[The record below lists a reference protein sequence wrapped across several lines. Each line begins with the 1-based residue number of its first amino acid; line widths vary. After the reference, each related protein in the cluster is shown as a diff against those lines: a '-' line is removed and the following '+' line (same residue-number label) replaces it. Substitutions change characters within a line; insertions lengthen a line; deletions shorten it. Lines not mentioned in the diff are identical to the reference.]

1 MGRTRKTRNRS
12 LSPAP
17 SVSVVRTPISSTPH
31 ERRDL
36 PEVKSQVTPSKFFGD
51 VGEDFE
57 SWIKIFD
64 RISRANRWSDGRK
77 GEMLPAYLRGRAADY
92 FEDLDSEI
100 QNDFDT
106 AVQKLK
112 QIFCPKE
119 LERMYYS
126 ELFQRK
132 QISGESVE
140 DYGNAILKLARRA
153 HGGVSLDE
161 HDRLAMEH
169 FLQGLHPSFRRFVM
183 MSDPQSFEQAF
194 RIAKREECNERLTR
208 IEEVSTACAVNA
220 VSADASVIQKLEDVT
235 KKLDMLERKM
245 NSVSVQSYPG
255 QGSTTQFAPGN
266 PRGSGLRTE
275 DGKPI
280 CHYCHKIGHIA
291 RYCPAKQGI
300 QQQQREGG
308 RTGLN

>member
-1 MGRTRKTRNRS
+1 
-12 LSPAP
+12 
-17 SVSVVRTPISSTPH
+17 
-31 ERRDL
+31 
-36 PEVKSQVTPSKFFGD
+36 
-51 VGEDFE
+51 
-57 SWIKIFD
+57 
-64 RISRANRWSDGRK
+64 
-77 GEMLPAYLRGRAADY
+77 MLPAYLRGRAADY

-112 QIFCPKE
+112 QRFCPKE

-153 HGGVSLDE
+153 HGGVSLDK

-169 FLQGLHPSFRRFVM
+169 FLQGLHPSLRRFVM

-194 RIAKREECNERLTR
+194 RIAKREECNERLIR
-208 IEEVSTACAVNA
+208 IEEVSTAVNA
-220 VSADASVIQKLEDVT
+220 VSVDAHVIQKLEDVT
-235 KKLDMLERKM
+235 RKLDMLERKM
-245 NSVSVQSYPG
+245 NSVSGQSYPG
-255 QGSTTQFAPGN
+255 QGSTTQFGQGN
-266 PRGSGLRTE
+266 PRGSGLNMRSK

-280 CHYCHKIGHIA
+280 CHYCHRIGHIE
-291 RYCPAKQGI
+291 RYCYSKQGVP
-300 QQQQREGG
+300 QQQSGG
-308 RTGLN
+308 GQTGLN